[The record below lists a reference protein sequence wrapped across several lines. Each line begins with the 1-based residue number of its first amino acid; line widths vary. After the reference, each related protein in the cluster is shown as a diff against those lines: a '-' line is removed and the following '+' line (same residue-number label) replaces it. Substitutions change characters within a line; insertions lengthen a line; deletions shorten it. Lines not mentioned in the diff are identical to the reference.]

1 MIDRGGD
8 PHAEHASYHDLD
20 SRIAL
25 FGHPIHAMLVAFPIA
40 GAFAIAFCDVACWWT
55 GEYFWA
61 RAGLWASGGAFG
73 MGCLAAVSGL
83 AELLLV
89 PGVRQRAAAWS
100 HAVAA
105 MGLIAIVGANWYA
118 RFVDPVG
125 AILPWGLL
133 LSWLSLL
140 MVGIT
145 GWHGGKLVFEHQVGV
160 STDDDELDR
169 TDRAEEARAAAA
181 SS

>member
-1 MIDRGGD
+1 V
-8 PHAEHASYHDLD
+8 
-20 SRIAL
+20 

-40 GAFAIAFCDVACWWT
+40 GCFAIAFCDGAWWWT
-55 GEYFWA
+55 GDYFWA
-61 RAGLWASGGAFG
+61 RAGLWASGGAFV
-73 MGCLAAVSGL
+73 MGCAAALSGL

-105 MGLIAIVGANWYA
+105 MALIAVVGANWQQRIA
-118 RFVDPVG
+118 DPVA
-125 AILPWGLL
+125 AILPWGVL
-133 LSWLSLL
+133 LSALSLL
-140 MVGIT
+140 MVAIA

-160 STDDDELDR
+160 KTDLDDIDR
-169 TDRAEEARAAAA
+169 EEKAEETRAAA